1 MHLRKRSFTWL
12 LRIAPGLAVCALL
25 TLAASA
31 PREPRVGPAA
41 PAFLPDGP
49 CTQFVQSA
57 AGDSTYSFGVTTGI
71 SQPLVPNVGVAACS
85 LAVQATGWSWLRLS
99 LLDWDP
105 LTLTPDPH
113 TIALRTQV
121 LNPSD
126 LQYYTLNQT
135 PRVNYVPPV
144 VTQSLAGV
152 ADPPRNTIAAELKS
166 PPTSFT
172 TSTFASPYDQTGDA
186 ALPVARSIP
195 AVGGARPALPG
206 AHPVLAH
213 AICDAGGDL
222 QQLSVVQAVSRTDA
236 LLSSR
241 PKEMAQRFRVPERV
255 ELRWVELAIVP
266 NDFQSP
272 FYTIPTTVSIHDASA
287 ATPPLNLPAAYT
299 SGLFMEYMDGSFE
312 NAAHWAGDHGL
323 DHTVV
328 LEPGHD
334 YWLHLDDARAM
345 QYHARVLDGS
355 EPAGFTA
362 GIGGF
367 FTRDTVT
374 AAWTAQPTRA
384 LSFKLIGK
392 PVAPVGVT
400 PQPGTAAFALHV
412 APNPATSV
420 ADVRW
425 SGAVGPVRIEVLD
438 ARGRRVASGQGGA
451 AGAWSFARS
460 GPRGQ
465 PLPAG
470 VYFVHARDSAGG
482 HAVERLVL
490 IP

>member
-1 MHLRKRSFTWL
+1 MARLTTRARWFTRL
-12 LRIAPGLAVCALL
+12 LPALAVLALFA
-25 TLAASA
+25 LAANS
-31 PREPRVGPAA
+31 PRQPGVGPAA
-41 PAFLPDGP
+41 PAFLQDGP

-57 AGDSTYSFGVTTGI
+57 SGDSTYTFGVFSGI
-71 SQPLVPNVGVAACS
+71 SQPLLPDVAVAACS
-85 LAVQATGWSWLRLS
+85 LSVQATGWSWLRLS

-105 LTLTPDPH
+105 LTLAPDPN

-126 LQYYTLNQT
+126 LQYYTLNHT
-135 PRVNYVPPV
+135 PRVNYLPPV

-152 ADPPRNTIAAELKS
+152 ADPPRTTVAAELQS

-172 TSTFASPYDQTGDA
+172 TSYFEAPYDQTGDA
-186 ALPVARSIP
+186 ELPVARSIP
-195 AVGGARPALPG
+195 ALGGPRLPLPG

-222 QQLSVVQAVSRTDA
+222 QQLNVVQSVSRTDA

-241 PKEMAQRFRVPERV
+241 PKEMAQRFRVPQRV
-255 ELRWVELAIVP
+255 ELRWVELAVIP

-272 FYTIPTTVSIHDASA
+272 FWNEPTTVSIHDASA
-287 ATPPLNLPAAYT
+287 AAPPLTLPAAFT
-299 SGLFMEYMDGSFE
+299 SGLFMEYTDGSFE
-312 NAAHWAGDHGL
+312 NPARWAGDRGL

-334 YWLHLDDARAM
+334 YWLHLNDARAM

-355 EPAGFTA
+355 EAPGFTD

-374 AAWTAQPTRA
+374 AAWVAQPTRA

-392 PVAPVGVT
+392 PVAPVGVV
-400 PQPGTAAFALHV
+400 PQPATASFALHV
-412 APNPATSV
+412 SPNPAANL

-425 SGAVGPVRIEVLD
+425 SGAVGPVRLEVLD
-438 ARGRRVASGQGGA
+438 ARGRRVASAQGGA
-451 AGAWSFARS
+451 AGSWSFARS

-490 IP
+490 VP